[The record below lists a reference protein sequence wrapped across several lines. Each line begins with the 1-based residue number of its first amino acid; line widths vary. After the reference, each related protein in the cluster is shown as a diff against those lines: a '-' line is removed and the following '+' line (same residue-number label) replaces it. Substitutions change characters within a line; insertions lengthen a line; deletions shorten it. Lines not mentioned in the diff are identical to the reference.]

1 MLASQPADH
10 GSAHPN
16 PRQLDTVQN
25 PYQPANENFG
35 HAVVLGPSS
44 RFWLVAPVAI
54 ITFLASAGIEWVIL
68 HPEFTERLRTQRLL
82 DNDYHVTLLCA
93 AGLPVASAVLGG
105 LLVLF
110 LSRRSIAA
118 LEQLR
123 QRHQHLQELAAA
135 AAQATTFRRQH
146 SKSDTQP
153 TARH

>member
-1 MLASQPADH
+1 MLASQPADRS
-10 GSAHPN
+10 SAHQR
-16 PRQLDTVQN
+16 PRQHDAEQN
-25 PYQPANENFG
+25 PFQPANENFG
-35 HAVVLGPSS
+35 NAVVLGPGSH
-44 RFWLVAPVAI
+44 FWLVAPVAI
-54 ITFLASAGIEWVIL
+54 IAFLASAGIEWVIL
-68 HPEFTERLRTQRLL
+68 HREFTERLRTQRLL

-93 AGLPVASAVLGG
+93 AGLPIASAVLGG

-135 AAQATTFRRQH
+135 AAQAATFRRQH

-153 TARH
+153 PARH